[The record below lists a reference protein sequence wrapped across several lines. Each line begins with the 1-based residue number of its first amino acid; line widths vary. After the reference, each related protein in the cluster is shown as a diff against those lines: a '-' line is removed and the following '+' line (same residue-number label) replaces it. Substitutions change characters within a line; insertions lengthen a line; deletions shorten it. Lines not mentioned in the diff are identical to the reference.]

1 MSEFGDLL
9 EKHANI
15 YPGQNTKIDYTFF
28 SDTLYNDEPNVDLKF
43 KIYLYVKLYTKIFME
58 HHVGI
63 NLVSLA

>member
-28 SDTLYNDEPNVDLKF
+28 SDNVNERDSYDYLQYDLDA
-43 KIYLYVKLYTKIFME
+43 
-58 HHVGI
+58 HHVKRGKFTPENGI
-63 NLVSLA
+63 SITTY

>member
-28 SDTLYNDEPNVDLKF
+28 SDNVNDRDSYD
-43 KIYLYVKLYTKIFME
+43 YL
-58 HHVGI
+58 
-63 NLVSLA
+63 